1 MKKFNL
7 LILLY
12 VSLVLAGCITG
23 QQDAVTLQSPAI
35 IPEPVHLE
43 VKDGVFQLTDRTAV
57 SFRAN
62 DELAESTA
70 GALNDILLP
79 ILDSKLEYREN
90 TTTDVI
96 LFKTEAAIDNPE
108 GYRLN
113 VTDDQITISAGTA
126 AGYFY
131 GLQTLRQLWETTD
144 QENKGGLLIPQVEI
158 EDHPRFE
165 WRGMM
170 LDVSRHFF
178 PKEFI
183 KKFIDY
189 LAMNKLN
196 TFHWHLVD
204 DQGWRIEI
212 KKYPLLTE
220 KGAWRVNKEHLH
232 WNSRPKPEQ
241 GEVADFGGFYTQE
254 EIKEIVQYAA
264 ERHVNIVPEIEM
276 PAHVSAAIA
285 SYPWLS
291 CKQEP
296 IPVPS
301 GGVWPITD
309 IYCAGNDST
318 FMFLAEVLTEVMELF
333 PSEYIH
339 VGGDEATKTEWEH
352 CAKCQQRIKDE
363 DLANVHELQSYF
375 ISRVEE
381 FLNANGRKLI
391 GWDEIL
397 EGGLAPNAT
406 VMSWRGMSGGIEA
419 AKKGHHAVMSPGTHL
434 YFDHYQGQQQLEP
447 LAIGGY
453 SPISHVYTFDPAPD
467 SLGQAADYILGGQAN
482 LWTEYVPTPEHAE
495 YMIFPR
501 IYALAEVLWTPRE
514 NKDWDKFISKV
525 NRHLPLLD
533 EKGVNYA
540 RSMNNVHVTP
550 EFDKEKGTISMKM
563 EAENPQGDI
572 RYTADGSE
580 PSVNSEIYLAPMSP
594 DQTMTVKAGLFQNG
608 ELVGKISATEI
619 FIHKAFAQQPEY
631 KAQPAEKYSGNSDF
645 VLTDGIRGSMNF
657 GSGEWQGFNGDD
669 LELVFDFEEP
679 TTVSNVT
686 VGTLQDN
693 GSWIFRANKVVIYG
707 AGDGSGLELLGD
719 SKANISSST
728 VEKQVVDFYVTIP
741 EKPLSRLKV
750 VVYNIGV
757 CPEDHA
763 GAGRPAWLF
772 VDEVIIE

>member
-1 MKKFNL
+1 MKKLTIAL
-7 LILLY
+7 LFAVALLT
-12 VSLVLAGCITG
+12 GCATG
-23 QQDAVTLQSPAI
+23 QKDVVTLPSPAI
-35 IPEPVHLE
+35 IPEPARLE
-43 VKDGVFQLTDRTAV
+43 VKDGVFQLTDQTAI
-57 SFRAN
+57 ALKAD
-62 DELAESTA
+62 DELAGSTA
-70 GALNDILLP
+70 EVLNYMLQPVLGADLQVNMDNAANI
-79 ILDSKLEYREN
+79 
-90 TTTDVI
+90 I
-96 LFKTEAAIDNPE
+96 LFETDPAIDHPE

-113 VTDDQITISAGTA
+113 VTDDQIIVSASTA

-131 GLQTLRQLWETTD
+131 GLQTLRQLWEIAKK
-144 QENKGGLLIPQVEI
+144 ENEGKLLIPQVKI

-232 WNSRPKPEQ
+232 WNSRPKPEE

-254 EIKEIVQYAA
+254 DIKEIVQYAA
-264 ERHVNIVPEIEM
+264 ERHVTIVPEIEM

-285 SYPWLS
+285 AYPWLS

-318 FMFLAEVLTEVMELF
+318 FMFLEDVLTEVIELF
-333 PSEYIH
+333 PSQYIH
-339 VGGDEATKTEWEH
+339 IGGDEATKTEWEQ
-352 CAKCQQRIKDE
+352 CVKCQRRIKDE
-363 DLANVHELQSYF
+363 DLEDVHELQSYF
-375 ISRVEE
+375 ISRVEQ
-381 FLNANGRKLI
+381 FLNAKGRKLI

-467 SLGQAADYILGGQAN
+467 SLGEAADYILGGQAN

-501 IYALAEVLWTPRE
+501 IYALAEVLWSPRE
-514 NKDWDKFISKV
+514 NKSWDKFIAKV
-525 NRHLPLLD
+525 NRHLPILD
-533 EKGVNYA
+533 DKGVNYA

-550 EFDKEKGTISMKM
+550 EFDVEKSTISMEMK
-563 EAENPQGDI
+563 AENPEGDI
-572 RYTADGSE
+572 RYTTDGSE
-580 PSVNSEIYLAPMSP
+580 PDINSKVYQSP
-594 DQTMTVKAGLFQNG
+594 LYPDHTMTVKAGLFREG
-608 ELVGKISATEI
+608 KLTGKISATDI
-619 FIHKAFAQQPEY
+619 SIHKAFGQKPEY
-631 KAQPAEKYSGNSDF
+631 KNRPAEKYSGNNDF
-645 VLTDGIRGSMNF
+645 VLTDGIRGSLNF
-657 GSGEWQGFNGDD
+657 GSGEWQGFNGGD
-669 LELVFDFEEP
+669 LELIFNFEKP
-679 TTVSNVT
+679 TAINKVT

-693 GSWIFRANKVVIYG
+693 GSWIFRADKVAIYG
-707 AGDGSGLELLGD
+707 ASQSSDFELLGEAEA
-719 SKANISSST
+719 KISPS
-728 VEKQVVDFYVTIP
+728 VAEKQVVDFEIP
-741 EKPLSRLKV
+741 VSERQVSRLKV
-750 VVYNIGV
+750 VVHNIGI
-757 CPEDHA
+757 CPEGHSGEGKA
-763 GAGRPAWLF
+763 AWLF
-772 VDEVIIE
+772 VDEVIVE